1 MKTIKIIDLIV
12 DIANRK
18 EVPKKIKYRNY
29 VYIYEEYEERYYI
42 GGNPDNY
49 SLFSE
54 ISYLSLTSLISFLN
68 DEIEIIEDTPKED
81 KKIPEKLGLINYCE
95 DQATLL
101 IHHKVDEIIDYLK
114 SKGE

>member
-1 MKTIKIIDLIV
+1 MKVIDLYIKI
-12 DIANRK
+12 ANG
-18 EVPKKIKYRNY
+18 EEIPKKIKFLDKQYTFE
-29 VYIYEEYEERYYI
+29 EEYKKYYRH
-42 GGNPDNY
+42 GVV
-49 SLFSE
+49 SE
-54 ISYLSLTSLISFLN
+54 SFEDDWYISKILN
-68 DEIEIIEDTPKED
+68 DEVEIIEDTPKED